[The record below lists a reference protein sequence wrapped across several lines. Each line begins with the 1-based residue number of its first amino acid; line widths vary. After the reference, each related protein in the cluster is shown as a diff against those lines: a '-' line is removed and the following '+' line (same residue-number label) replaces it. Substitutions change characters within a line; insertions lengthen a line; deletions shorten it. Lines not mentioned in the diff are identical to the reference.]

1 MLFLAAAAALSCATA
16 CSDKNDEETGP
27 TTDPEK
33 LSFTL
38 EATNATQETVRITV
52 IPSQST
58 PTYLYLIAEKER
70 FDAFASGDA
79 LIESDLQQ
87 LGVMAEAAGKSREEY
102 LSEILVKGP
111 VRSRTV
117 EGLKPGTDY
126 VLYAYGLTAAGV
138 ATSEVAQAPF
148 ATQPV
153 ALVDCT
159 FDVTEAVTRTSIRID
174 VTPSDREQ
182 PYYYQLLDRERFAR
196 LGGEESPEAAAAALL
211 KEQIDYW
218 LQLGA
223 ATVAEAVGSIVLT
236 GSHGYEFTGLES
248 GQEYHLIVFGVDAQG
263 HVCTRT
269 LHRALSTE
277 AFAPSDNR
285 IALQVDRVTWDSAEV
300 GVTVTNDDPYLVV
313 VKAASELA
321 GKSDDEIIRAIVA
334 SYGEAIR
341 SRTRRGAYT
350 LVCDKSLTPD
360 TDYEALAFG
369 YDGGATTALVRTPF
383 KTEKENEAIDI
394 TFTFTLAGDEQ
405 VTVTPSDPSLL
416 YHWDSIPEE
425 SYQIY
430 GGTPAGVCDFVMELM
445 SAYGMS
451 SPAQYL
457 EVTGTRGEVTD
468 DHWIFEGDGD
478 YRFFAIWMN
487 ADGTFAEP
495 VVSDIFHF

>member
-16 CSDKNDEETGP
+16 CSDKNEDS
-27 TTDPEK
+27 TDPATDPAE
-33 LSFTL
+33 LTFTL
-38 EATNATQETVRITV
+38 EASNATQETVQITV
-52 IPSQST
+52 LPSQSA

-87 LGVMAEAAGKSREEY
+87 LGSMAEAAGKSREEY
-102 LSEILVKGP
+102 LAEVLVKGP

-126 VLYAYGLTAAGV
+126 VFYAYGLTAAGA
-138 ATSEVAQAPF
+138 ATSEVESLPF
-148 ATQPV
+148 STQPV
-153 ALVDCT
+153 ALADCT
-159 FDVTEAVTRTSIRID
+159 FEVSESVTRTSIRID
-174 VTPSDREQ
+174 VVPSDKEQ
-182 PYYYQLLDRERFAR
+182 PYYYQLLDEERFAR
-196 LGGEESPEAAAAALL
+196 LGGGESPETAAAALL

-218 LQLGA
+218 LALGA
-223 ATVAEAVGSIVLT
+223 ASVAEAVGSITLS
-236 GSHGYEFTGLES
+236 GDHGYNFTGLGS
-248 GQEYHLIVFGVDAQG
+248 GREYHLIVFGVDAQG

-285 IALQVDRVTWDSAEV
+285 IALQVDKVTWDSAEV
-300 GVTVTNDDPYLVV
+300 GVTVTNDDPYLVL
-313 VKAASELA
+313 VKTAAELA
-321 GKSDDEIIRAIVA
+321 DKSDDEIIRAIAA
-334 SYGEAIR
+334 SYGETIQT
-341 SRTRRGAYT
+341 RTRRGAYT
-350 LVCDKSLTPD
+350 LVCDKNLMPG

-383 KTEKENEAIDI
+383 TTEKENEAGDI

-416 YHWDSIPEE
+416 YHWESIPED
-425 SYQIY
+425 SYQTY
-430 GGTPAGVCDFVMELM
+430 GGTPAGICDFVMDMMGLYEITT
-445 SAYGMS
+445 
-451 SPAQYL
+451 PAEYL
-457 EVTGTRGEVTD
+457 EIMGTRGEVTE

-487 ADGTFAEP
+487 ANGTFAEP
-495 VVSDIFHF
+495 AVSDIFHF